1 MKARVYVSG
10 MTEHSSWTFYR
21 CKNHGVRRFWKLSPF
36 FSESSKSCDFVLNE
50 VSLHICQST
59 CDFWHWEREYVEYLI
74 QNDVLKGDA
83 STEAYCWAEERREE
97 LGAAL
102 GKKKL
107 QEEWGRGNGECI
119 AGGGSSSNQG
129 RGGSR
134 YEGRGTD
141 NEMVRKMLV
150 MQKIVVALMFVML
163 VVDVAIYR
171 KK

>member
-1 MKARVYVSG
+1 VQEPWGKKILEA
-10 MTEHSSWTFYR
+10 
-21 CKNHGVRRFWKLSPF
+21 LSPF
-36 FSESSKSCDFVLNE
+36 FTECSKSRDFVLNE

-107 QEEWGRGNGECI
+107 EEEWGRGNGECI

-134 YEGRGTD
+134 YQGRCTH

-150 MQKIVVALMFVML
+150 MQKHSCLCCWLLMLLFILDHKKRALLRPSIFEEMVHT
-163 VVDVAIYR
+163 R
-171 KK
+171 E